1 MNFLLRDSRF
11 ILMCVVLFCMQF
23 SLAYASVSILQD
35 EQLRMQV
42 SDENTYLKELA
53 VNIGNSSS
61 DMTPEWTSLM
71 TYSMGETISR
81 HLSIEGVEWDKD
93 TLRWEA
99 NEEGLVASVMS
110 QDGRLELKKRLQT
123 VSGQRFFNLGLEFI
137 NHSTSPLVLDQEIGL
152 QLGPGLGE
160 YPVEGFGIA
169 DTLYSYVEPVI
180 YSGEE
185 GLQHFPFDQ
194 DAADRTYDVNSVN
207 WAGIQSRYFALLLI
221 PEGQQ
226 TLDSVQVLPGS
237 ESLDLPRRYL
247 PRILID
253 LELESL
259 LPGSIVE
266 RNYKVYAGPKSK
278 EALVGDSYD
287 FSELLFPELWQW
299 MRGLSFALLWVLEI
313 IHSLIP
319 SWGLAIIIL
328 AVFVRL
334 IMYPLAQRSLKS
346 QQEFM
351 AVQKAMQPELV
362 EIKKNYKGG
371 EQSERILRLYE
382 QHGVSP
388 LAGLK
393 PLFMVLIQI
402 PIFVALFNVLGQVFE
417 LRDASF
423 LWIDTLAEPDR
434 LFALGFEIPLL
445 GAYFNSLPVLMA
457 ASTLLMI
464 GMSSSPATGGD
475 SKKRQTWPLLLMTLG
490 FFVLF
495 YPFPAGMVLYWTMA
509 NVLHLIQQWLVGLQ
523 SKSTA

>member
-1 MNFLLRDSRF
+1 MP
-11 ILMCVVLFCMQF
+11 F
-23 SLAYASVSILQD
+23 SLAYASVPMLQD
-35 EQLRMQV
+35 VQLRMQV
-42 SDENTYLKELA
+42 SDVSTYLKELA
-53 VNIGNSSS
+53 VNISNSSLGMKS
-61 DMTPEWTSLM
+61 EWTSLV
-71 TYSMGETISR
+71 TRSKGETLSH
-81 HLSIEGVEWDKD
+81 HLAIRGVSWDQD
-93 TLRWEA
+93 TLRWESD
-99 NEEGLVASVMS
+99 EGGLVASVMS
-110 QDGRLELKKRLQT
+110 KDGRLELRKHLQI
-123 VSGQRFFNLGLEFI
+123 SPGQRMFKLGLEFI
-137 NHSTSPLVLDQEIGL
+137 NHSTSPLVLGQEIGL

-185 GLQHFPFDQ
+185 GLQRFPFDQ

-226 TLDSVQVLPGS
+226 TLDSVRILPGS
-237 ESLDLPRRYL
+237 ELPDLPRRYL
-247 PRILID
+247 PKILIYLD
-253 LELESL
+253 IGTL
-259 LPGSIVE
+259 LPGSKFQ
-266 RNYKVYAGPKSK
+266 RSYKIFAGPKSK
-278 EALVGDSYD
+278 EAVVSDDYN
-287 FSELLFPELWQW
+287 FSELLFPELWRW
-299 MRGLSFALLWVLEI
+299 MRSLSFALLWMLEV
-313 IHSLIP
+313 IHELIS

-334 IMYPLAQRSLKS
+334 LMYPLAQRTLKS

-362 EIKKNYKGG
+362 EIKRNYKGG
-371 EQSERILRLYE
+371 EQSERILQLYE
-382 QHGVSP
+382 QHSVSP

-393 PLFMVLIQI
+393 PLLMVLIQI

-445 GAYFNSLPVLMA
+445 GSYFNLLPVLMA

-464 GMSSSPATGGD
+464 GMSSSPTSDGD
-475 SKKRQTWPLLLMTLG
+475 IKKRQRWPLLLMTFG

-509 NVLHLIQQWLVGLQ
+509 NVLHLVQQWVVGLSTK
-523 SKSTA
+523 SKV